1 MRCVRQEHASQRTWR
16 SAHTC
21 PMGCDTIPPILLTAL
36 PSYEPVTCHLR
47 RCEKR
52 LRAGKP
58 ATSYWKSAS
67 VSMRQIS
74 LEGPRVPCS
83 ARCRH
88 RPYRPARLRLEAPA
102 AHGRVQASVVRWRRS
117 VTFRATDTFSILSPP
132 RCLHRRKQEAEP
144 APWPIKKMVSTAGCS
159 HDLAGQTISPAA
171 WTTGDAP

>member
-1 MRCVRQEHASQRTWR
+1 MRCVRQEHVGQRTWG
-16 SAHTC
+16 SADTC

-67 VSMRQIS
+67 VSMRAIS

-88 RPYRPARLRLEAPA
+88 RLPACSATAGGAGSPRESTGERRALAPFCDLSRHRYFLNPLA
-102 AHGRVQASVVRWRRS
+102 SPLPESAQAGGGTCSVAHR
-117 VTFRATDTFSILSPP
+117 T
-132 RCLHRRKQEAEP
+132 
-144 APWPIKKMVSTAGCS
+144 MVSTAGCS
-159 HDLAGQTISPAA
+159 HDLAGQTISPAT